1 MTATMH
7 KAQPPITGH
16 ETHCETLMA
25 HAVEML
31 EQEDRAQASEKA
43 WGAFAHQV
51 HIICDQRHWEYVNH
65 AQMWYIIM
73 ALIDENERAD
83 VATLH
88 ADATTANR
96 LHENYRR
103 DEMELDEIA
112 ESHIAVRRGIATMQ
126 QIAQRYAGSPEYR
139 AQADA
144 LCPPNSRYV
153 LRARQWQPIT
163 AASETE

>member
-1 MTATMH
+1 
-7 KAQPPITGH
+7 
-16 ETHCETLMA
+16 MA

-65 AQMWYIIM
+65 AQMWRIIL
-73 ALIDENERAD
+73 ALVNESERAD
-83 VATLH
+83 VDTLQS
-88 ADATTANR
+88 DASHANR
-96 LHENYRR
+96 LHENYYR
-103 DEMELDEIA
+103 DVMELDEIA
-112 ESHIAVRRGIATMQ
+112 EGHIAVRRGIATMQ
-126 QIAQRYAGSPEYR
+126 QIAQRYAENPEYR

-163 AASETE
+163 DTSESE

>member
-1 MTATMH
+1 MH

-65 AQMWYIIM
+65 AQMWRIIL
-73 ALIDENERAD
+73 ALVNESERAD
-83 VATLH
+83 VDTLQS
-88 ADATTANR
+88 DASHANR
-96 LHENYRR
+96 LHENYYR
-103 DEMELDEIA
+103 DVMELDEIA
-112 ESHIAVRRGIATMQ
+112 EGHIAVRRGIATMQ
-126 QIAQRYAGSPEYR
+126 QIAQRYAENPEYR

-163 AASETE
+163 DTSESE

>member
-1 MTATMH
+1 MH

-65 AQMWYIIM
+65 AQMWYIIV
-73 ALIDENERAD
+73 ALVDENEWED

-88 ADATTANR
+88 ADATEANR
-96 LHENYRR
+96 LHENYYR
-103 DEMELDEIA
+103 DVMELREIGLA
-112 ESHIAVRRGIATMQ
+112 HIAVRRGIATMQ
-126 QIAQRYAGSPEYR
+126 QIAQRYADSPEYR

-163 AASETE
+163 DTSEPE